1 MKKISDK
8 SDESSSE
15 YVDNIMLTAPIAH
28 VAILQSRKF
37 AQGNPV
43 IAAASSAAT
52 LPKSSAPIQ
61 QAHGTR
67 KQSS

>member
-1 MKKISDK
+1 MEKISDK

-43 IAAASSAAT
+43 IAFPLANMIKVTSE
-52 LPKSSAPIQ
+52 
-61 QAHGTR
+61 
-67 KQSS
+67 